1 MINKRI
7 LLAFIFSI
15 LLFYNLFGTRFV
27 HNTLNEI
34 NDCEGRIKL
43 TLIRIWGDDEV
54 DDENQFFRMPEDI
67 KIGNN
72 NLVYILDSGNHRV
85 QIFDRS
91 GKFIK
96 TIGRRGKGPGD
107 LLSPKSFCL
116 DNDNN
121 IIVADTNNL
130 RIQAFDFNGKYLY
143 SYMLKGFI
151 TVIELTVNNHIAIFS
166 YKDSFMSKKLVSIYD
181 LRGNLVKRIGN
192 HLDVNKTIS
201 EFGTIF
207 FDCDKNENF
216 FISYYA
222 IPLYQKYSFQGKS
235 LLIVSYEV
243 PFKAPKVGL
252 NDSKEEPIVKGERK
266 HVSAG
271 ISLGE
276 DDRIFMITTTRERRE
291 NEKYFLVSDSPG
303 DIRIAPKRD
312 YPEKTDRFR
321 LMVFDK
327 TGKITAAKKLDVVC
341 DKIYVY
347 QNRLF
352 IINTYLGMKI
362 YEYKMSFN

>member
-1 MINKRI
+1 MKNKGSV
-7 LLAFIFSI
+7 LAFLLYFLSFHNFSA
-15 LLFYNLFGTRFV
+15 TMFV

-34 NDCEGRIKL
+34 NACEGKIKL
-43 TLIRIWGDDEV
+43 NLIRVWGDDEV
-54 DDENQFFRMPEDI
+54 DDENQFLRFPEDI
-67 KIGNN
+67 MISND

-96 TIGRRGKGPGD
+96 TIGRRGQGPGD
-107 LLSPKSFCL
+107 LLMPTSFCL
-116 DNDNN
+116 DKNNN
-121 IIVADTNNL
+121 IIVADDNNY
-130 RIQAFDFNGKYLY
+130 RIQAFNFNGKYLY
-143 SYMLKGFI
+143 SFRLRGFI
-151 TVIELTVNNHIAIFS
+151 TAIKLNRDNQIAIFS
-166 YKDSFMSKKLVSIYD
+166 HSDSFMSKKLVSIYD
-181 LRGNLVKRIGN
+181 FKGNLVKRIGN
-192 HLDVNKTIS
+192 HIDINRPIS
-201 EFGTIF
+201 QFESIF
-207 FDCDKNENF
+207 FDCDKNGNII
-216 FISYYA
+216 ISYNA
-222 IPLYQKYSFQGKS
+222 VPLYQKYSYQGQS
-235 LLIVSYEV
+235 LLIVSYEL

-266 HVSAG
+266 HASSG

-276 DDRIFMITTTRERRE
+276 EGRVFLVTPTREIRE
-291 NEKYFLVSDSPG
+291 NEKYFLVSDSLG

-341 DKIYVY
+341 DNMYVFK
-347 QNRLF
+347 NSLF
-352 IINTYLGMKI
+352 IIDTYLGMKI